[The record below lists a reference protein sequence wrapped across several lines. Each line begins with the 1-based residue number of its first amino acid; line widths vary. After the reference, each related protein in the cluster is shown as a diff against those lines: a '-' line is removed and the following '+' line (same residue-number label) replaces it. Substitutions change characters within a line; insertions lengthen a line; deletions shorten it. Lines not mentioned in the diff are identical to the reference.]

1 MTAVIFYEKPGC
13 ATNARQKRLLAACGH
28 TVDARNLL
36 TEPWTAQ
43 RLLRFFH
50 NVSILAWFNP
60 ASPRVKSGEIDPR
73 KIGAE
78 TALALMVAD
87 PLLIKRP
94 LIEVDDQRICGF
106 DAERLRTLIGL
117 NESLD
122 HGTLLGCAHPND
134 PAPCPQP
141 LDAHKSAR

>member
-1 MTAVIFYEKPGC
+1 MAVVIFYEKPGC
-13 ATNARQKRLLAACGH
+13 ATNARQKRLLAASGH
-28 TVDARNLL
+28 TVDARSLL
-36 TEPWTAQ
+36 TESWTAQ

-50 NVSILAWFNP
+50 DVPVSAWFNP

-94 LIEVDDQRICGF
+94 LIEVDNQRICGF
-106 DAERLRTLIGL
+106 DAERIRTLIAP

-122 HGTLLGCAHPND
+122 QGAPQGCAHPND
-134 PAPCPQP
+134 PAPCPPP